1 MMYVEIK
8 TPKQYDKESMDVGYF
23 ENSFIEETEKHNC
36 NYFLICSMHN
46 ILRQRGYS
54 EHNLA
59 EYIAYNLN
67 KRKIDVGT
75 TPYEVKIKL
84 RQLAEKQKNG

>member
-1 MMYVEIK
+1 MYVEIK
-8 TPKQYDKESMDVGYF
+8 TPKQYDRISMHVGYL
-23 ENSFIEETEKHNC
+23 EHLFIEQNIQQNHMLIQLLY
-36 NYFLICSMHN
+36 YFLI
-46 ILRQRGYS
+46 RRGYS